1 MNTIELITKA
11 YTEVANGMKRVDLE
25 SDTGVTV
32 KAYKAGVIIR
42 IDIKGDKNENKNEC
56 IECDCLNPCVLIGED
71 GCSSEC
77 EDYVP
82 PIRRK

>member
-25 SDTGVTV
+25 SGTGVTV
-32 KAYKAGVIIR
+32 KAYRAGTVFR
-42 IDIKGDKNENKNEC
+42 IDIKGDKNKNEC
-56 IECDCLNPCVLIGED
+56 IECDCMEPCVLIGED
-71 GCSSEC
+71 VCSSEC
-77 EDYVP
+77 EEYVP